1 MFPFLVSQICQALIS
16 YLNAFMRWSS
26 GGSDHLSNFFHIAR
40 GDAIAKAL
48 AQIIGTVAIIKVPL
62 GGGSCGQTI
71 NFLLS
76 RAMAVMLKVDTKIE
90 VACKEAAT
98 GQAAG

>member
-1 MFPFLVSQICQALIS
+1 MSRGISSQFS
-16 YLNAFMRWSS
+16 KV
-26 GGSDHLSNFFHIAR
+26 FHIAM

-48 AQIIGTVAIIKVPL
+48 PHITGIVDMISFPL

-71 NFLLS
+71 NFRRS
-76 RAMAVMLKVDTKIE
+76 RAMAVILKVDTKID
-90 VACKEAAT
+90 VAWSNAAT